1 MLITESFKYLQV
13 LILDLLIVFR
23 LRDLDPFLVLQLIT
37 DVVTINCSD
46 MVDDLLLSSPNL
58 ICRSFLAIVKDMVP
72 QRTAQLLDI
81 II

>member
-1 MLITESFKYLQV
+1 MMSMFG
-13 LILDLLIVFR
+13 

-37 DVVTINCSD
+37 DVVTINCYD

-58 ICRSFLAIVKDMVP
+58 ICRSFLAIVKDMMSQV
-72 QRTAQLLDI
+72 TAKTLVI